1 MMKEKKNTRNKWLH
15 LRLTEEEYRQLNKA
29 FVTTTER
36 KLSDYSRKILLG
48 KPMIGSYRNLTT
60 EALVTEFAQL
70 IKTLN
75 GIGNNFNQVVHKLH
89 TLNHLKEL
97 TALFTAYEMDRRTL
111 LKEIQ
116 EMKDFMNK
124 CAGQWL
130 QS

>member
-1 MMKEKKNTRNKWLH
+1 MKEKKNNRNKWLH
-15 LRLTEEEYRQLNKA
+15 LRLTEEEYTQLNKA
-29 FVTTTER
+29 FASTTER

-48 KPMIGSYRNLTT
+48 RPMIGGYRNLTT
-60 EALVTEFAQL
+60 DALVTEFAQL

-89 TLNHLKEL
+89 TLRHDKEFS
-97 TALFTAYEMDRRTL
+97 ALFTAYEMDKRKL
-111 LKEIQ
+111 LKEVQ
-116 EMKDFMNK
+116 DMRDFMNK